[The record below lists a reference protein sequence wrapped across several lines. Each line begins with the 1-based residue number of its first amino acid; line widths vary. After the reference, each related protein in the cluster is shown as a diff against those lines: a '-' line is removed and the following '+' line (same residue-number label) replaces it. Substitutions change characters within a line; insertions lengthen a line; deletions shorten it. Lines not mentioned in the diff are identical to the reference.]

1 MKAYFGEP
9 RSPWPR
15 GGKENASGLLHQRF
29 PRGNGFERLHARAA
43 RCRGR
48 WDQCSSEKGAGWPHA
63 ALYARCLQQL

>member
-29 PRGNGFERLHARAA
+29 PRGTDLSVYTQE
-43 RCRGR
+43 
-48 WDQCSSEKGAGWPHA
+48 
-63 ALYARCLQQL
+63 QLLVTLFLSLVPSFY